1 MARKPTA
8 KQIANAEDVLERA
21 SFASRPVQTKQFTP
35 INPTRVGLLLELLGR
50 KFDKSDRTPL
60 RETITDLLLE
70 VPLGGPVVSDEAV
83 ELLELL
89 LEAEAGNQPRQ
100 DLLGI
105 GISEIAKRSPSPP
118 KKRKDTP
125 ALKAQKKNLSKAFK
139 ESNVINRK
147 KNGQLKKGKTQSDV
161 AKTAHRIVRKMNGAK
176 KPAKR
181 VSKPPKRAPSR
192 KSSSPGKR
200 RR

>member
-1 MARKPTA
+1 MHEAVALARKPTA
-8 KQIANAEDVLERA
+8 KQVANAEDVLERA
-21 SFASRPVQTKQFTP
+21 SFANRPVRTKQFTP

-105 GISEIAKRSPSPP
+105 GISEIAKRAPSPP

-139 ESNVINRK
+139 DANKSLRK

-161 AKTAHRIVRKMNGAK
+161 AKTAHRMVRKMNGTK
-176 KPAKR
+176 KPA
-181 VSKPPKRAPSR
+181 KRAPSR
-192 KSSSPGKR
+192 KSSAPRKR